1 MYSLANKR
9 IVLGVTGGIAAYKA
23 AILTRLMRQAG
34 AEVRVVMT
42 ANAREFIT
50 PLTLQTLSGRPVHTD
65 LVNAGAESAMGHIEL
80 ARWAD
85 RIIVAPASA
94 NFIARLAN
102 GFAAD
107 LLSALCLAAD
117 GPVLLAPAMNRQMW
131 RHAAVQEN
139 ARRLAAA
146 GVGIL
151 GPEAG
156 DQACGETGPGRML
169 EPEALL
175 AAIAESFETKLLG
188 GSRLLVTAGPTREA
202 IDPVRFI
209 SNRSSGQMGAA
220 VARAAVEAGAEVA
233 VIAGPVSLNMP
244 ETVKLTRVNSAL
256 EMQAAVLRQI
266 AGVDIF
272 IAAAAVAD
280 YRLQS
285 VAERKIKSQQELLE
299 LRLIKNPDIL
309 AEVAALE
316 DAPFTVGFAAETEAL
331 EANARA
337 KLSHKQLDMIAANR
351 VGEGPTGEG
360 LGFESAHNA
369 LTVIWQEG
377 REELAKAPKE
387 RLARHLIR
395 LIAERYRA
403 QNGAARH

>member
-50 PLTLQTLSGRPVHTD
+50 PLTLQTLSGQPVHTD
-65 LVNAGAESAMGHIEL
+65 LVDAGAESAMGHIEL

-131 RHAAVQEN
+131 RHVAVQEN

-156 DQACGETGPGRML
+156 DQACGEVGPGRML

-175 AAIAESFETKLLG
+175 AAIAESFATKLLG